1 MAYIKSAIEIAMEK
15 SKNIDKLSPQEM
27 IAIKQQEKID
37 SILAKYYKDQIDS
50 DNLWYKLKG
59 ISTGLLVKAQN
70 GFLKSLTFQNNEYE
84 SKKRKDGI
92 LAIENLK
99 KENQSSEI
107 EQYFEELNNIRI
119 EFQKN
124 KEQLMQN
131 LRKELERDPQQML
144 QTIQQGNQIIVK
156 QLTIQE
162 ALEQNQQLKENI
174 NQLQK
179 QFKKKFEEVKEKLRI
194 LINLFIEE

>member
-1 MAYIKSAIEIAMEK
+1 MSYIKSAIEIAMEK

-27 IAIKQQEKID
+27 ITIKQQEKID
-37 SILAKYYKDQIDS
+37 GILAKYYKDQIES
-50 DNLWYKLKG
+50 DTLWYKLKG
-59 ISTGLLVKAQN
+59 ISTNLLVKAQN
-70 GFLKSLTFQNNEYE
+70 SFLKSLTLQNNEYE
-84 SKKRKDGI
+84 NKKRKDGI

-99 KENQSSEI
+99 KENQTSEI
-107 EQYFEELNNIRI
+107 EHYFEELHNIRI

-131 LRKELERDPQQML
+131 LREELERDPQQRL
-144 QTIQQGNQIIVK
+144 QTMQQGNQIIVK

-162 ALEQNQQLKENI
+162 ALEQNQQLKKNI
-174 NQLQK
+174 NQSEK

-194 LINLFIEE
+194 IVNSFREE